1 MESGWSLRAW
11 KSARAKK
18 RVFAP
23 AGAVSPSIYSDGF
36 GTRWLAVDAESGD
49 TVEIL
54 SFAPQF
60 AESPEF
66 AAAIGERV
74 ARLAKVRHT
83 LYARVRRLDR
93 PADNAL
99 LLFSDRAAG
108 WRLGDALGQIDRDKQ
123 PLDVS
128 AVLALLRQLI
138 PAVALFSRHQRDAAI
153 GTISPERLI
162 LTPQGRLVVAEYV
175 LAPGVQTMQ
184 LSREALWREVRVT
197 LPHEASPTRIPP
209 SADVVGIGVTALSL
223 VVGRVLKNDEFLH
236 SLHDLLDAATEH
248 HGGDSRKL
256 SPAFH
261 QWIGRALQFEKKT
274 AFHTP
279 QEAQVAFEE
288 MLAKERSYVTTQAQL
303 DLFIARLEKAVGP
316 PAAVPLAPPP
326 VTPPP
331 EPTAAPPA
339 PRLVAPAASAA
350 PGDSEPAAPEP
361 AAATPKVV
369 ALPRPVVAE
378 PPAPATVASAPA
390 VAVSAAAGPLDRW
403 TGYLLPGLAG
413 LVVLEAVAIGWLWT
427 HRLMPSLGAN
437 GELVIQS
444 RPLAARV
451 SIDGDDR
458 GVTPFSANLGSGAH
472 IVEVR
477 VGRAEPRVIPVE
489 IKGGVQNSLYVE
501 LQSVATV
508 GGVDVRSDPGRARV
522 TIDGRYRG
530 DTPLVLRDLAPGDH
544 EVLLESGKQKVKQT
558 VHVEPG
564 ITSQLLVPLR

>member
-18 RVFAP
+18 RVVAP
-23 AGAVSPSIYSDGF
+23 AGAVSPLIYQDGF

-54 SFAPQF
+54 AFAPPF

-66 AAAIGERV
+66 AAAVGERV
-74 ARLAKVRHT
+74 ARLARVRHT

-99 LLFSDRAAG
+99 LLFSDRVAG
-108 WRLGDALGQIDRDKQ
+108 WRLADALNQIERDNL
-123 PLDVS
+123 PLDIS
-128 AVLALLRQLI
+128 AVLALMRQLI

-162 LTPQGRLVVAEYV
+162 LTPQSRLVVAEYV
-175 LAPGVQTMQ
+175 LAPGLEQMHS
-184 LSREALWREVRVT
+184 SRESLWRDVRVT
-197 LPHEASPTRIPP
+197 IPHEASATRIPP
-209 SADVVGIGVTALSL
+209 TADVVSLGVTAISL
-223 VVGRVLKNDEFLH
+223 LLGRALKNDEFLH
-236 SLHDLLDAATEH
+236 SLHDLLDSATEN
-248 HGGDSRKL
+248 HGSDTRPL
-256 SPAFH
+256 SPGFR
-261 QWIGRALQFEKKT
+261 QWIARALQFDEKT
-274 AFHTP
+274 ALHTP

-288 MLAKERSYVTTQAQL
+288 MLAKERSYVTTQTQL
-303 DLFIARLEKAVGP
+303 DQFIARLEKAIGP

-326 VTPPP
+326 VTAAP
-331 EPTAAPPA
+331 EPAFAPTPA
-339 PRLVAPAASAA
+339 PRLVTAAESVETETAPIEAPAA
-350 PGDSEPAAPEP
+350 P
-361 AAATPKVV
+361 PKVV
-369 ALPRPVVAE
+369 ALSRAPLPEPV
-378 PPAPATVASAPA
+378 PAPAAVTTPEPVAVPATASPLERLKRYALPALAA
-390 VAVSAAAGPLDRW
+390 VAVI
-403 TGYLLPGLAG
+403 
-413 LVVLEAVAIGWLWT
+413 EAVAIGWLLM
-427 HRLMPSLGAN
+427 HRSTSAPGTN
-437 GELVIQS
+437 GELAIQS

-451 SIDGDDR
+451 SIDGDER
-458 GVTPFSANLGSGAH
+458 GVTPFSASVGAGAH

-489 IKGGVQNSLYVE
+489 IKPGVQSNLYVE

-508 GGVDVRSDPGRARV
+508 GGVDVRSDPGHARV

-564 ITSQLLVPLR
+564 ITSQLVVPLR